1 AAGPASDETASAA
14 PNPDALNDAV
24 DGPTRGVPDKRP
36 REKTMTDIG
45 KEAAAKIEPH
55 EAFSRVRCDA
65 EIVGE
70 SQPPCS
76 HGESMGLTTT
86 DRTKNYI
93 TVENE
98 QPDLAQ
104 NEIVTREETG
114 DKVVEERGHENLVE
128 PQSSTPN
135 RAAVLPDENSDGK
148 AKKTEGLVNVD
159 KALQE
164 FSDVERIGVYSGQ
177 ASYRMASSLRPRP
190 VGSSVQNQLDPV
202 SSSIRN

>member
-1 AAGPASDETASAA
+1 MVNLLFSSWFYSLFFVLVAAVVSLFVHS
-14 PNPDALNDAV
+14 
-24 DGPTRGVPDKRP
+24 
-36 REKTMTDIG
+36 
-45 KEAAAKIEPH
+45 
-55 EAFSRVRCDA
+55 DA

-70 SQPPCS
+70 SEPPCS

-86 DRTKNYI
+86 DTTKNYI

-114 DKVVEERGHENLVE
+114 DMVVEERGHENLVK

-135 RAAVLPDENSDGK
+135 RAVVLRDENTDGK
-148 AKKTEGLVNVD
+148 AKKPEGLANVD
-159 KALQE
+159 KAQQE
-164 FSDVERIGVYSGQ
+164 FSDVERIGVYRGQ
-177 ASYRMASSLRPRP
+177 ASYRMAFSLRP

-202 SSSIRN
+202 SSGIRN